1 MVLAQAAVQ
10 VLAVPLAAQVQVPVV
25 QQQVPVVQQQVLV
38 QQVPPPLVLPLQR
51 LQPWV
56 WWLLAWLLLRWSL
69 PLWPRRPTPSTQPL
83 QPCLEL

>member
-1 MVLAQAAVQ
+1 VVLAQAAVQ
-10 VLAVPLAAQVQVPVV
+10 VLAVPLAAQV
-25 QQQVPVVQQQVLV
+25 QVPVVQQQVLV